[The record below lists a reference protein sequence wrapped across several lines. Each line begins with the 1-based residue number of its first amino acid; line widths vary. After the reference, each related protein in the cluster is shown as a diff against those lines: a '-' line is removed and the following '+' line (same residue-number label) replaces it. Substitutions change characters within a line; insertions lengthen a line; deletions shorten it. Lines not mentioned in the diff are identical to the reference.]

1 MKKDNAKV
9 SEDGL
14 TVLELQVENGKRL
27 KAVRILAPPTGTVTI
42 AGLNSQGKSSTLDA
56 ILYALGGKGTTPT
69 KPIHEGAKT
78 AKDVV
83 VLQDA
88 QGRKVLRATRTWT
101 ATGTYLTVEA
111 AGAGKIKSPQE
122 FLNALVGAGLGFDPL
137 AFTRLRPAEQ
147 VRMLLDLL
155 HLDEDPREIDR
166 QRKDKAEARTLAA
179 RDAKRV
185 QAQLDGL
192 PAPPAAAPEQ
202 ELDTREVAQAH
213 RRLTEQDQAHNQAAA
228 TADKAYAEL
237 GRAKER
243 LDRAV
248 RELEEATAAE
258 AIARRAQVAA
268 AGALTT
274 TPKPDFAEVNRQL
287 AEAEDLNAAV
297 RARREW
303 DATKAELDHHAE
315 VVAALD
321 EDLEAI
327 EARKRELLASAP
339 FPVPGLGFAE
349 VNGEWCVTMRGIP
362 LEGAAQS
369 EQIRVSLGIAM
380 ALNPRLRVLLVREGS
395 LLDRETR
402 QEVDRFAR
410 EHNAQI
416 WLEVVGDGDG
426 AAIVIEDG
434 GVRADGNPGGP
445 DLAW

>member
-1 MKKDNAKV
+1 MSKN
-9 SEDGL
+9 DGL
-14 TVLELQVENGKRL
+14 TVLQLEVENVKRL
-27 KAVRILAPPTGTVTI
+27 KAIRIDPPRTGTVTI
-42 AGLNSQGKSSTLDA
+42 AGKNGAGKSSTLDA

-69 KPIHEGAKT
+69 KPIHEGAKS

-101 ATGTYLTVEA
+101 TTGTYLTVEA
-111 AGAGKIKSPQE
+111 AGEGKIKSPQE

-155 HLDEDPREIDR
+155 KLDEDPREIDR

-185 QAQLDGL
+185 QAQLAGL
-192 PAPPAAAPEQ
+192 PEPPADTPEA
-202 ELDTREVAQAH
+202 EIDTREVVQAH

-228 TADKAYAEL
+228 TADKAFAEL
-237 GRAKER
+237 VRAKER

-248 RELEEATAAE
+248 RELEEATVAE
-258 AIARRAQVAA
+258 TTARSAQVAA
-268 AGALTT
+268 TGLLTK

-287 AEAEDLNAAV
+287 AEAEDINAAV

-303 DATKAELDHHAE
+303 DATATDLHHHEE

-321 EDLEAI
+321 EDLDAI

-349 VNGEWCVTMRGIP
+349 VNGEWCVTMHGIP

-380 ALNPRLRVLLVREGS
+380 ALNPRLRVVLIREGS
-395 LLDRETR
+395 LLDAESRALVNTL
-402 QEVDRFAR
+402 AA
-410 EHNAQI
+410 AQGFQV
-416 WLEVVGDGDG
+416 WLEVVGDGG
-426 AAIVIEDG
+426 AGAIVIEDG
-434 GVRADGNPGGP
+434 GVVEAAAVGDGQKFG
-445 DLAW
+445 W

>member
-1 MKKDNAKV
+1 MKKKDDTKD
-9 SEDGL
+9 SGDGL
-14 TVLELQVENGKRL
+14 TVLELHAENVKRL
-27 KAVRILAPPTGTVTI
+27 RAVRILAPPTGTVTI
-42 AGLNSQGKSSTLDA
+42 AGRNGQGKSSTLDA
-56 ILYALGGKGTTPT
+56 ILYALGGKGATPT

-111 AGAGKIKSPQE
+111 EGEGKIKSPQE

-155 HLDEDPREIDR
+155 QLDEDPREIDR

-185 QAQLDGL
+185 AAQLAGL
-192 PAPPAAAPEQ
+192 PEPPADAPEQ
-202 ELDTREVAQAH
+202 EIDTREVAAQH

-228 TADKAYAEL
+228 VADTAFAEL
-237 GRAKER
+237 QRAQER
-243 LDRAV
+243 VRRAAK
-248 RELEEATAAE
+248 ELEEATVAE
-258 AIARRAQVAA
+258 AAARRAQGAA
-268 AGALTT
+268 VIAFTKI
-274 TPKPDFAEVNRQL
+274 PKPDFAEVNRQL

-303 DATKAELDHHAE
+303 DATKAECDHHAAI
-315 VVAALD
+315 VAALD

-349 VNGEWCVTMRGIP
+349 VNGEWCVTMHGIP

-434 GVRADGNPGGP
+434 GVRTDGSDPG
-445 DLAW
+445 W